1 MKTPCIQAFLHVLPA
16 IGLLWGLVEVAPL
29 TVGLAKGVALSAA
42 VTALQASPCCRHL
55 KCSVLSDILAK
66 ATMHFAASVAS
77 YIVMHGVCQFYSML
91 QG

>member
-1 MKTPCIQAFLHVLPA
+1 MKTPCIQAFLHALPA
-16 IGLLWGLVEVAPL
+16 IGLLWALVEVAPL

-55 KCSVLSDILAK
+55 RSSMLSDILAS
-66 ATMHFAASVAS
+66 ATMQFAASGAS
-77 YIVMHGVCQFYSML
+77 YPVMHEVCQVSFML